1 MVSGH
6 VGVNRSPMDLAFLSC
21 ELGFYHRGHLGV
33 VRTVRND
40 VRKAPSS
47 VGPQVSGIS
56 LLVVAAV
63 VMLLTDTAPVAE
75 SQARS

>member
-1 MVSGH
+1 MVSGN

-21 ELGFYHRGHLGV
+21 ELGFYHRGHLEV